1 MKGKVTGRGRKI
13 RKQLLDDN
21 KKKRGYWQLKEEAL
35 DRSLWRIHFGRGK
48 KTRLRNGCGM
58 NELFAAV
65 M

>member
-48 KTRLRNGCGM
+48 KTRLRN
-58 NELFAAV
+58 
-65 M
+65 